1 VSPRGAQFY
10 AYPWDLAD
18 EGVDEASGAIAR
30 ATGPGGGVLLALSYH
45 VSTYFSPHNPLRKL
59 YYGEEGAVYFVP
71 DESLYA
77 DTAMRPL
84 VSKVVT
90 GTDYMKD
97 LARGIGR
104 NGLGFEAWS
113 VYFYNHH
120 LPQAFPDVARRDCF
134 GQPYLAQVCPAGP
147 DARRYA
153 VALTRDMLRHG
164 PAAIQLESL
173 SYLPFRYG
181 FRNPKILVDIAP
193 YHEFLMGLCFCPYCV
208 SAAHRAGVDGE
219 GLRRDV
225 AAYLDREL
233 RRDPSAEMLHADLS
247 EPIDGAFDNR
257 LTAFLEVRVETAT
270 SLFEQ
275 VAGTVHDAGA
285 DVTFFGSLEGRVT
298 GLDKDRVRRCID
310 AVYTRIPGAID
321 EAQQQVQRL
330 RQGLPAGVRLI
341 SIAAPGSCVS
351 DTRDTLEAQAAAG
364 VDGFAFYTYG
374 LLRQTQIDW
383 IGACRDVWG

>member
-1 VSPRGAQFY
+1 MSPRGAQFY

-77 DTAMRPL
+77 DTTMRPL

-147 DARRYA
+147 DARQYA
-153 VALTRDMLRHG
+153 VALTRDML
-164 PAAIQLESL
+164 PEATLEQIVASAFNV
-173 SYLPFRYG
+173 SRCPSFGEARRG
-181 FRNPKILVDIAP
+181 FSSSTSRLATGISVNS
-193 YHEFLMGLCFCPYCV
+193 G
-208 SAAHRAGVDGE
+208 
-219 GLRRDV
+219 
-225 AAYLDREL
+225 
-233 RRDPSAEMLHADLS
+233 MLH
-247 EPIDGAFDNR
+247 P
-257 LTAFLEVRVETAT
+257 
-270 SLFEQ
+270 
-275 VAGTVHDAGA
+275 
-285 DVTFFGSLEGRVT
+285 
-298 GLDKDRVRRCID
+298 
-310 AVYTRIPGAID
+310 P
-321 EAQQQVQRL
+321 
-330 RQGLPAGVRLI
+330 
-341 SIAAPGSCVS
+341 
-351 DTRDTLEAQAAAG
+351 
-364 VDGFAFYTYG
+364 
-374 LLRQTQIDW
+374 
-383 IGACRDVWG
+383 